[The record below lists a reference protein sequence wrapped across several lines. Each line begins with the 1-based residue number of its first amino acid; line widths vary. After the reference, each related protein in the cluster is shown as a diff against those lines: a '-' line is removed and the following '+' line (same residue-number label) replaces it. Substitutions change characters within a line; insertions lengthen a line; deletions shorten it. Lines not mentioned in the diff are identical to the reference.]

1 MPCLIVEARNEAI
14 FTQTWHATS
23 LHSSG
28 KEAFVNQTL
37 HAQRSPG
44 KEADNV
50 GTWRAMSDR
59 YGEQSDGVNQT
70 WRATSLHSPGKE
82 AVVSQTWHA
91 LHSPGNECIVP
102 CQEDFEP
109 KSETLFDLQ
118 GRKVTSDLDNLK
130 PGVYISIKGNK
141 PSKIIVR

>member
-1 MPCLIVEARNEAI
+1 MPCLIVAASEVTVI
-14 FTQTWHATS
+14 TQTWH
-23 LHSSG
+23 
-28 KEAFVNQTL
+28 
-37 HAQRSPG
+37 
-44 KEADNV
+44 
-50 GTWRAMSDR
+50 
-59 YGEQSDGVNQT
+59 
-70 WRATSLHSPGKE
+70 ATSLHSPGKE

-91 LHSPGNECIVP
+91 LHSPGNEWIVL